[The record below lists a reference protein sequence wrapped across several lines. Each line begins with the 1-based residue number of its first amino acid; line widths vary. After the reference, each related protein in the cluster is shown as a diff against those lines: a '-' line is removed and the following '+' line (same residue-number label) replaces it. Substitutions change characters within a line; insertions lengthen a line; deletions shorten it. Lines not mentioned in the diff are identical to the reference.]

1 MSIPEATLITQA
13 RNGDTQA
20 FATLYQHTH
29 KDLTRIITAR
39 QRRYTPRPDPQLTED
54 IVSETYTR
62 AFPKINAYTDQGRPF
77 IAWLTTIACNL
88 LSDHMKS
95 SGHQRTRT
103 FTHIIGDDTWIT
115 FDRADLEH
123 VRPEYRTLLGDEF
136 DRLIP
141 LIHQLT
147 GRQRDVLLRRYYY
160 GLTIEETAL
169 EMGVSQNVVKTRCGT
184 AIASL
189 RRLHEARYP
198 SDHAGAT

>member
-29 KDLTRIITAR
+29 KDLTRIITAK

-62 AFPKINAYTDQGRPF
+62 AFPKIGTYTDQGRPF
-77 IAWLTTIACNL
+77 IAWLITIACNL

-115 FDRADLEH
+115 FDRPDLEH

-136 DRLIP
+136 DRLIKLFP
-141 LIHQLT
+141 QLT
-147 GRQRDVLLRRYYY
+147 ELQQEAMLNRYYY
-160 GLTIEETAL
+160 GLSIEETAG
-169 EMGVSQNVVKTRCGT
+169 EMGMTPGAVKTLCGRAAT
-184 AIASL
+184 RL
-189 RRLHEARYP
+189 RNLHEVRYP